1 MLAHDFLRS
10 DERKFTPTSSSKSA
24 SYFLVLVFTKFLR
37 CIGIFFMDIL
47 SKSSHVVS
55 LLWAYKFIS
64 SLCLI
69 PIQKPFTHGKTLR
82 KPLILRILRLSF
94 VNVVIEICWLYGL
107 TLCGPVRSILVFEL
121 SPSVIMIGVASFI
134 KGNGSP
140 AKTRGILCII
150 GGLIT
155 LLLMDRDET
164 VSNDHSS
171 THAHHAGLN
180 HLFYHAFSFLGVPD
194 HTGGIVLLIAI
205 LFLRIGYDSS
215 FRHLGVEMGGAKRL
229 HALINLFSLFI
240 LTPLALLIT
249 FLFSDQSLEPMD
261 YFPYLAMLLFSAI
274 VVFIIDFYAE
284 TICFQHVADPV
295 MGTARW
301 SPVTMFI
308 CSYLVASIYYPYGE
322 SHPLTGG
329 VLFTL
334 AAFSLGCISLTWSS
348 TRRNGAGQLIGM
360 SDEGIPLYAYGEAFL
375 HRKSKSLLLFAN
387 ETLSEILGN
396 GDSRRIFWFLLV
408 NLSFCGVEFLYGF
421 WTNSLGL
428 ISDAFHMLFD
438 CSALV
443 MGLVAS
449 VMARWPAT
457 KHYSYGFGR
466 VEVLSG
472 FINALFLNV
481 IAVFILMEAWG
492 RIWDP
497 PTVNTDRLLIVAVV
511 GLCVNL
517 FGMYSF
523 HGGEDGHGHSHHG
536 HSHGGGAHGHS
547 HNANMQG
554 VFLHVLADTL
564 GSVFVII
571 STFLMEWFGWQWVDP
586 FCSFILSLL
595 ILGSAYP
602 LLRSSA
608 CTLLQ
613 EIPPEMEEEWAFHL
627 DEILCLEGV
636 ISFSSPHIW
645 QLKSDLNVASLHVQV
660 KNDANIQSIR
670 HKVASLLKAS
680 GATQSTVQ
688 VEMERFESMMKESHN
703 GWIEGTKR
711 RKGDGIRVERR
722 NGNGKCEGGGGGH
735 GHSHDGYGHGHSH

>member
-10 DERKFTPTSSSKSA
+10 DERKFIPTSSTKSA
-24 SYFLVLVFTKFLR
+24 WYFLVLILAKVART
-37 CIGIFFMDIL
+37 ISIFVLDIL
-47 SKSSHVVS
+47 LRGSHVIS
-55 LLWAYKFIS
+55 LLWAYKLVS
-64 SLCLI
+64 SLCLM
-69 PIQKPFTHGKTLR
+69 PIQKPFSHGKSLR
-82 KPLILRILRLSF
+82 RPLILRILRLSII
-94 VNVVIEICWLYGL
+94 NSVIEICWLYGL
-107 TLCGPVRSILVFEL
+107 TLCGPVRCILVFEL
-121 SPSVIMIGVASFI
+121 SPSVVMVGIASFI

-150 GGLIT
+150 AGLVT
-155 LLLMDRDET
+155 LLLMDREET
-164 VSNDHSS
+164 VGSDHSS
-171 THAHHAGLN
+171 THAHHTGLN

-205 LFLRIGYDSS
+205 LFLRIGYDSW

-229 HALINLFSLFI
+229 YSLVNLFSLFI
-240 LTPLALLIT
+240 LTPMALLIS
-249 FLFSDQSLEPMD
+249 FLFSDQSLVPMD
-261 YFPYLAMLLFSAI
+261 YLPYVTMLLFSAI
-274 VVFIIDFYAE
+274 VLFIIDFYAE
-284 TICFQHVADPV
+284 TVCFQHVADPV
-295 MGTARW
+295 MGAARW
-301 SPVTMFI
+301 SPVTMIVSSLF
-308 CSYLVASIYYPYGE
+308 LASLYYPPGE
-322 SHPLTGG
+322 NHPLTGA
-329 VLFTL
+329 VLFTSGV
-334 AAFSLGCISLTWSS
+334 FSLGCISLTWSS
-348 TRRNGAGQLIGM
+348 PRRNGAGQLIGM
-360 SDEGIPLYAYGEAFL
+360 SDQGMPLYAYGEAFL
-375 HRKSKSLLLFAN
+375 QRKSKSLLLFAN
-387 ETLSEILGN
+387 ETLAEILSN
-396 GDSRRIFWFLLV
+396 SDSRRIFWFLLV
-408 NLSFCGVEFLYGF
+408 NLSFCGVEFVYGF

-497 PTVNTDRLLIVAVV
+497 PTVNTDRLLVVAVC

-547 HNANMQG
+547 HGGANANMQG

-571 STFLMEWFGWQWVDP
+571 STLLMEWFGWQWVDP
-586 FCSFILSLL
+586 LCSFILSLL

-608 CTLLQ
+608 STLLQ
-613 EIPPEMEEEWAFHL
+613 EIPPEMEEEWDFHL
-627 DEILCLEGV
+627 DEILSLDGV
-636 ISFSSPHIW
+636 ISFSSPHVW

-660 KNDANIQSIR
+660 KNDANVQAIR

-680 GATQSTVQ
+680 GATQSTIQ
-688 VEMERFESMMKESHN
+688 VEMERFESMMRGSHS
-703 GWIEGTKR
+703 GWTEGTKR
-711 RKGDGIRVERR
+711 RKGDGITVERR
-722 NGNGKCEGGGGGH
+722 NGGNSHSHDNAHSHNGH
-735 GHSHDGYGHGHSH
+735 GHSH

>member
-47 SKSSHVVS
+47 SKSSHV
-55 LLWAYKFIS
+55 
-64 SLCLI
+64 
-69 PIQKPFTHGKTLR
+69 
-82 KPLILRILRLSF
+82 ILRILRLSF

-140 AKTRGILCII
+140 AKTRA
-150 GGLIT
+150 
-155 LLLMDRDET
+155 
-164 VSNDHSS
+164 S

-497 PTVNTDRLLIVAVV
+497 PTVNTDRLLVKMV
-511 GLCVNL
+511 
-517 FGMYSF
+517 M
-523 HGGEDGHGHSHHG
+523 
-536 HSHGGGAHGHS
+536 
-547 HNANMQG
+547 
-554 VFLHVLADTL
+554 
-564 GSVFVII
+564 VIHI
-571 STFLMEWFGWQWVDP
+571 MVILMEEEHMD
-586 FCSFILSLL
+586 IHIML
-595 ILGSAYP
+595 I
-602 LLRSSA
+602 
-608 CTLLQ
+608 CK

-660 KNDANIQSIR
+660 KNDANIQSSFSI
-670 HKVASLLKAS
+670 
-680 GATQSTVQ
+680 
-688 VEMERFESMMKESHN
+688 ESEWSN
-703 GWIEGTKR
+703 SI
-711 RKGDGIRVERR
+711 D
-722 NGNGKCEGGGGGH
+722 
-735 GHSHDGYGHGHSH
+735 SSS